1 MLTSGRVLSPGACPV
16 AAAWPAL
23 KVDET
28 AASSSGGSASLAAS
42 GRKRLLPPL
51 PGGTLPSGLSPR
63 QTHAPGVTATQHRR
77 GCVLPRS
84 GSGARLGFVPVRSSL
99 LAASGGCEER
109 TLNSV
114 ISMVF
119 LTIVFLLLVCRGCK
133 PRHSSIHTEQKQ
145 FLCPQG
151 LCGSALLDRPSSAG
165 YAEAV
170 WQARQGGRSGD
181 AALEAAPCLLFGSS
195 CFCFHSFPCGLSRL
209 PFPQTLVRGLWPHRC
224 SDPRWAPCAL
234 LPAGCLGEG
243 MMDVQLF
250 EFLGATVSL
259 YVEGWWRDEDRSCMC
274 GH

>member
-1 MLTSGRVLSPGACPV
+1 MPDLTSAFRCLSSCSFVSSSVSCAHVSCPDVSSHELSISLPSVFRLTVHKWCYSHVNLASCCLTKLHNVCMCPIDSSGFPGTSLCCCGWEVVLTSGRALSPGACPV

-63 QTHAPGVTATQHRR
+63 QTRAPGVTATQHRR

-84 GSGARLGFVPVRSSL
+84 GSGARLGFVPVHSSL
-99 LAASGGCEER
+99 PAASSGCEER

-133 PRHSSIHTEQKQ
+133 PRHSSIH
-145 FLCPQG
+145 
-151 LCGSALLDRPSSAG
+151 R
-165 YAEAV
+165 AETV
-170 WQARQGGRSGD
+170 
-181 AALEAAPCLLFGSS
+181 P
-195 CFCFHSFPCGLSRL
+195 
-209 PFPQTLVRGLWPHRC
+209 V
-224 SDPRWAPCAL
+224 
-234 LPAGCLGEG
+234 PAGPLWLRTSRPAILCRLRRSRVAGEAG
-243 MMDVQLF
+243 REVW
-250 EFLGATVSL
+250 GRGS
-259 YVEGWWRDEDRSCMC
+259 
-274 GH
+274 